1 MAITI
6 KCTCGKSLKADEK
19 YLGKKAKC
27 PACGTSVL
35 IEDQSA
41 SKSEPEAP
49 KKKSAPPPDDD
60 DDRGSKVQSEAPR
73 KKPAARK
80 DDDDDDDD
88 PEPRKP
94 IKRQEEP
101 KKSNMMMY
109 VLGGCGALLVLTC
122 CFTGLGTGLLY
133 MMGWWPFGGTSADMV
148 YVHDGVV
155 GFISYQVA
163 DGFNHPSAKD
173 MPAEVK
179 KSIEELESKFGL
191 KTTDVERATVVV
203 RSLPANLFAF
213 GGGPKEPPDIGVI
226 VKTTKA
232 MDEKKILAAIA
243 EKSGNK
249 EKEVKHDGATYFV
262 FNKPGGGDD
271 GAMHF
276 VNKNIVLFG
285 PNDRVLKDM
294 VKQSKNAPKH
304 AAIARG
310 VQMASAGKHAMV
322 AAFEAKKLFGMIPA
336 GGQFPVDGIREAN
349 GVVISTKLLDKEAQ
363 FDAYLTFASKDAAT
377 KGKADMDK
385 LVPLFQ
391 VGAKGGFAAVP
402 PQVTKFVDSL
412 KVELQGSDV
421 VVSGKMD
428 TDLKELFAPGMGI
441 GPGGGGFPN
450 GKKIGGIDPPL
461 PIQLAAQ
468 RQQSSNNLRQIILA
482 IHTFHDTH
490 KGLPNHAIRHPQTGQ
505 ELLSWRVAIL
515 PYLEQNAL
523 YRQIKLDERWDS
535 PHNRQFWNRMP
546 ATYKLPGKFDLDRTY
561 DQVFHGPA
569 SAFPKTNRPPGGN
582 PLTGDMRMTSIT
594 DGLSNTIF
602 VVEASTS
609 GNWMAPDD
617 IPFVMG
623 DIGLR
628 NRVGNHWTNLT
639 FLAAMGDGT
648 VRPMRRTMT
657 QQNLQGLI
665 TRAGNEV
672 VNPDE

>member
-27 PACGTSVL
+27 PACGASVL

-101 KKSNMMMY
+101 KKSNMKMY

-122 CFTGLGTGLLY
+122 CFSGLGTGLLF
-133 MMGWWPFGGTSADMV
+133 MMGWWPFNSGADLA
-148 YVHDGVV
+148 YVHDDVA
-155 GFISYQVA
+155 GFVSFRVA
-163 DGFNHPSAKD
+163 DTWKSEAVKDFLAKAPAQVKLGVDQMLADIEKKGD
-173 MPAEVK
+173 MK
-179 KSIEELESKFGL
+179 IE
-191 KTTDVERATVVV
+191 DVERVTVIMSSMEKGRQPDVVAVVKTSKSIDEKKAVADFEKEAKDTAKKKDGGIYVLEKSGKAVHFASSNIVLSADNEAHIRAAIKGASKAPTSAAITRGLQLANSGKHLVMAFKAPKKLIDDGPGAMAANKAPTMKEMNGFIMSGTATKDL
-203 RSLPANLFAF
+203 SLEFVLTFPSKDLATKAKGEADAFHKEAKDELAKPAKGFFAP
-213 GGGPKEPPDIGVI
+213 PKGLIDFVNAMTIEQSGSEVI
-226 VKTTKA
+226 VKG
-232 MDEKKILAAIA
+232 KISDIG
-243 EKSGNK
+243 S
-249 EKEVKHDGATYFV
+249 
-262 FNKPGGGDD
+262 
-271 GAMHF
+271 
-276 VNKNIVLFG
+276 I
-285 PNDRVLKDM
+285 
-294 VKQSKNAPKH
+294 
-304 AAIARG
+304 I
-310 VQMASAGKHAMV
+310 
-322 AAFEAKKLFGMIPA
+322 
-336 GGQFPVDGIREAN
+336 
-349 GVVISTKLLDKEAQ
+349 
-363 FDAYLTFASKDAAT
+363 
-377 KGKADMDK
+377 
-385 LVPLFQ
+385 
-391 VGAKGGFAAVP
+391 GGFIGMFAGAGPDFGAGP
-402 PQVTKFVDSL
+402 PNV
-412 KVELQGSDV
+412 
-421 VVSGKMD
+421 
-428 TDLKELFAPGMGI
+428 
-441 GPGGGGFPN
+441 GPGPG
-450 GKKIGGIDPPL
+450 DP
-461 PIQLAAQ
+461 IMDVRMAAQ
-468 RQQSSNNLRQIILA
+468 RAQSTNNLKQIMFA
-482 IHTFHDTH
+482 MHNFHDNN
-490 KGLPNHAIRHPQTGQ
+490 KSLPNHAIRHPQTGQ
-505 ELLSWRVAIL
+505 ELLSWRVALL
-515 PYLEQNAL
+515 PHLEQNAL
-523 YRQIKLDERWDS
+523 YQQIRLNERWDS

-546 ATYKLPGKFDLDRTY
+546 NVYKHPGRFDQDRTY
-561 DQVFHGPA
+561 YQVFHGPA
-569 SAFPKTNRPPGGN
+569 SAFPKTNRAPGGN

-594 DGLSNTIF
+594 DGTSNTIF

-609 GNWMAPDD
+609 VNWMAPDD